1 MGIACRESGA
11 RPTGR
16 GVGDR
21 GELISALTA
30 PPASRPSA
38 VKYAAV
44 RAGALVHYMP
54 GLMHCRGP
62 LKKET
67 DTYYDSATTL
77 LPYDH
82 AMTGTQGGALARF
95 KRFAE
100 AMQTRRCAC
109 GSAPMHARGNAR
121 GEMTVCCEVCHI
133 RERAAVRSPEA
144 IRQREAARRQIDR
157 AKAWR

>member
-1 MGIACRESGA
+1 
-11 RPTGR
+11 
-16 GVGDR
+16 
-21 GELISALTA
+21 
-30 PPASRPSA
+30 
-38 VKYAAV
+38 
-44 RAGALVHYMP
+44 
-54 GLMHCRGP
+54 
-62 LKKET
+62 
-67 DTYYDSATTL
+67 
-77 LPYDH
+77 
-82 AMTGTQGGALARF
+82 MTGTQGGALARF

-100 AMQTRRCAC
+100 AMQTPRCAC